1 MEGLNQYNSNMN
13 MSNIL
18 SMNVPLD
25 NFASNPIRRIQ
36 QATVLA
42 ICHVDEAS
50 WKEEDSG
57 GPDIAIND
65 CAMKFAGLSGSRTCE
80 QSRRGGISEE
90 QTTSFVREMKQFRS
104 STNDDAVQLLSFN
117 NKSIDHLV
125 KKDEEELKDVK
136 IEARLTITSNDSN
149 MNTWYGF
156 VSEGALFLRGNG
168 WDDMDIRE
176 SVVAALDLAEEQL
189 GCQTVHLCLEKS
201 NPNLAKLVR
210 TLMYAG
216 FEMVHPDVLANSDPK
231 YLVLGMDL

>member
-1 MEGLNQYNSNMN
+1 MN

-25 NFASNPIRRIQ
+25 NFASSSIRRIQ

-50 WKEEDSG
+50 
-57 GPDIAIND
+57 
-65 CAMKFAGLSGSRTCE
+65 AGSQCYVYSTCLSGSRTCE

-104 STNDDAVQLLSFN
+104 SANDDAVQTPSY
-117 NKSIDHLV
+117 NKSIDRLE

-136 IEARLTITSNDSN
+136 IDARLTITSNDSN

-168 WDDMDIRE
+168 WDEMDIRE

-216 FEMVHPDVLANSDPK
+216 FEMVHPDVLAHADPK

>member
-1 MEGLNQYNSNMN
+1 

-18 SMNVPLD
+18 SLNVPLD
-25 NFASNPIRRIQ
+25 NFASSSLRRVQ
-36 QATVLA
+36 QSTVLA

-50 WKEEDSG
+50 V
-57 GPDIAIND
+57 GPQ
-65 CAMKFAGLSGSRTCE
+65 CYVYSTCLSGSRTCE
-80 QSRRGGISEE
+80 QSRRAGISEE

-104 STNDDAVQLLSFN
+104 SANCDTVQPPLISVVDRLE
-117 NKSIDHLV
+117 
-125 KKDEEELKDVK
+125 KKKEEELKDVK
-136 IEARLTITSNDSN
+136 IDARLTITSNDSS

-168 WDDMDIRE
+168 WDEMDIRE

-216 FEMVHPDVLANSDPK
+216 FEMVHPDVLAHADPK

>member
-1 MEGLNQYNSNMN
+1 MN

-25 NFASNPIRRIQ
+25 NFASSSIRRIQ

-50 WKEEDSG
+50 V
-57 GPDIAIND
+57 GPQTYVYST
-65 CAMKFAGLSGSRTCE
+65 CFSGSRTCE

-104 STNDDAVQLLSFN
+104 SANDETVQSPPIRL
-117 NKSIDHLV
+117 
-125 KKDEEELKDVK
+125 EEGEQELKDVK
-136 IEARLTITSNDSN
+136 IDARLMITSNDSNN

-168 WDDMDIRE
+168 WDDMDIRG

-216 FEMVHPDVLANSDPK
+216 FEMVHPDVLAHADPK

>member
-1 MEGLNQYNSNMN
+1 MN

-25 NFASNPIRRIQ
+25 NFASSSIRRNQ

-50 WKEEDSG
+50 TGAQSYWKEEDSG

-65 CAMKFAGLSGSRTCE
+65 CAMVFAGLSGSRTCE

-90 QTTSFVREMKQFRS
+90 QTTSFVREMKKFRS
-104 STNDDAVQLLSFN
+104 SINDDTVQPPFH
-117 NKSIDHLV
+117 NKSIDRLE

-136 IEARLTITSNDSN
+136 IDARLTITSNDSN

-168 WDDMDIRE
+168 WDEMDIRE

-201 NPNLAKLVR
+201 NSNLAKLVR

-216 FEMVHPDVLANSDPK
+216 FEMVHPDVLAHADPK

>member
-1 MEGLNQYNSNMN
+1 MN

-25 NFASNPIRRIQ
+25 HFASTSIRRIQ

-50 WKEEDSG
+50 VGSQTYVYST
-57 GPDIAIND
+57 
-65 CAMKFAGLSGSRTCE
+65 CFSGSRTCE

-104 STNDDAVQLLSFN
+104 SANDETVQPPLIRLE
-117 NKSIDHLV
+117 DG
-125 KKDEEELKDVK
+125 EQELKDVK
-136 IEARLTITSNDSN
+136 IDARLTITSNDSNN

-216 FEMVHPDVLANSDPK
+216 FEMVHPDVLAHADPK
-231 YLVLGMDL
+231 YLVLGMDI

>member
-1 MEGLNQYNSNMN
+1 MN

-25 NFASNPIRRIQ
+25 NFASTSIRRIQ

-50 WKEEDSG
+50 VGSQTYVYST
-57 GPDIAIND
+57 
-65 CAMKFAGLSGSRTCE
+65 CFSGSRTCE

-104 STNDDAVQLLSFN
+104 SANDETVQPPLIRLE
-117 NKSIDHLV
+117 DG
-125 KKDEEELKDVK
+125 EQELKDVK
-136 IEARLTITSNDSN
+136 IDARLTITSNDSNN

-216 FEMVHPDVLANSDPK
+216 FEMVHPDVLAHADPK
-231 YLVLGMDL
+231 YLVLGMDI

>member
-1 MEGLNQYNSNMN
+1 

-25 NFASNPIRRIQ
+25 NFASSSVRRIQ

-50 WKEEDSG
+50 V
-57 GPDIAIND
+57 GPQTYVYST
-65 CAMKFAGLSGSRTCE
+65 CFSGSRTCE
-80 QSRRGGISEE
+80 QSRQGGVSEE

-104 STNDDAVQLLSFN
+104 SGNDETVQPPLIRLE
-117 NKSIDHLV
+117 
-125 KKDEEELKDVK
+125 DEPELKDVK
-136 IEARLTITSNDSN
+136 IDARLTITSNDSN
-149 MNTWYGF
+149 MNTWHGF

-168 WDDMDIRE
+168 WDEMDIRE
-176 SVVAALDLAEEQL
+176 SVVATLDLAEEQL
-189 GCQTVHLCLEKS
+189 GCQTVQLCLEKS

-216 FEMVHPDVLANSDPK
+216 FEMVHPDVLAHADPK